1 MQKEPGVDSL
11 RLKKQSEAQ
20 RYQDT
25 AAAPQRSLSEPLLS
39 KAREREMVAR
49 GNSAYG
55 RREHIE
61 IHSYVTKKCA

>member
-39 KAREREMVAR
+39 NAREGEMVAR
-49 GNSAYG
+49 
-55 RREHIE
+55 
-61 IHSYVTKKCA
+61 